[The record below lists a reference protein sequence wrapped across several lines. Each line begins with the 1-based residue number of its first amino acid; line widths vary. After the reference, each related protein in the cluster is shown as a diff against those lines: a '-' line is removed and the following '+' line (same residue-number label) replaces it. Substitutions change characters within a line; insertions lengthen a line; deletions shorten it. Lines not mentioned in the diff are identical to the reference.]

1 MENKEDYIFL
11 NDALKLMKERLVN
24 GQFKPFNISFRTF
37 NGQNSSGGKLRTF
50 EGARLLP
57 NKNTQKKEKITIDNV
72 LKEETTK
79 RPPNHWTNRTRNI
92 ELPDGSV
99 RKIRI
104 DFIITINDKKVI
116 Y

>member
-1 MENKEDYIFL
+1 MKNDEDFIFL
-11 NDALKLMKERLVN
+11 NDALKLMNERLVN
-24 GQFKPFNISFRTF
+24 GQFRPFNISFRTF
-37 NGQNSSGGKLRTF
+37 NGQNSTGGKLRII

-57 NKNTQKKEKITIDNV
+57 NKNTDKKEKITIENV

-92 ELPDGSV
+92 ELPDGNV

-104 DFIITINDKKVI
+104 DFIISINNKKVI